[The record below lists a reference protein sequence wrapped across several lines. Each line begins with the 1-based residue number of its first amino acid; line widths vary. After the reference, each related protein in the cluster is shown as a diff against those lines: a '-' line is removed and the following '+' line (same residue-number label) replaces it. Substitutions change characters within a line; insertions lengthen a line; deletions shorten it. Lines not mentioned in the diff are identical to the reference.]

1 MAPNHRRTIRQKKA
15 EARHDSSKFNART
28 IWWLSTTGYPSESTL
43 DVAHGSSP
51 TRLQPSHIPHFA
63 PAGRTDVRV
72 GGEAQI
78 YDVAGRQ
85 LYSGPYHQY
94 NHNNIFRA
102 SHHFNF
108 FKFDDSTPTDRELRR
123 VKIDGA
129 GAAPRRDTT

>member
-15 EARHDSSKFNART
+15 EARHDSSKFNAQT
-28 IWWLSTTGYPSESTL
+28 IWWLSATAYPSESTL
-43 DVAHGSSP
+43 DGAHGSSP
-51 TRLQPSHIPHFA
+51 TRLQPPHIPHFA
-63 PAGRTDVRV
+63 PAGRADVRV

-85 LYSGPYHQY
+85 LYSGPYH
-94 NHNNIFRA
+94 HTFRA
-102 SHHFNF
+102 LHNFNN

-123 VKIDGA
+123 VKVDGA